1 MIEEIRKSK
10 TFIIL
15 VLLISYILGFLIY
28 FLKNYIAFSQTF
40 FTTFSIVY
48 MYIPFF
54 TVVIVEKYI
63 FKGTLKG
70 LGLYLKFDKYILF
83 SIFIPIILTFL
94 SNFLSLIFKDISL
107 NSTYLKPYYI
117 LILVIQV
124 IIVGSTINAFVALGE
139 EVGWRGY
146 LVNNLIHI
154 GFFKSS
160 LFIGLVWGIWHL
172 PLILMGLNYPEHT
185 YLGIFMMIIFSIL
198 ITPIMIY
205 ITFKSKSVIN
215 ASIFHGV
222 LNSIGGLHI
231 ILLKGGTDLT
241 RGITGIPGFIILL
254 ILNLIFLKEFLKIE
268 KEIKSWQNCKI
279 L

>member
-63 FKGTLKG
+63 FKGTLEG

-268 KEIKSWQNCKI
+268 KEIKS
-279 L
+279 